1 MQKLVELKARMRTVA
16 NIQGVARTMATV
28 ASAKLSRTRRK
39 AAGMREYAARVERT
53 IQRQIAITRAQGQDP
68 AAISPFFAERDPV
81 KLITLLHIAGDRGM
95 CGNYNVAANRLALE
109 AVAAR
114 RAEGQEVAIIAKG
127 AKGERFFAR
136 KAPGAVIRTD
146 TWPRAGVVEEEVA
159 ELRDLLVQRF
169 LTGEADEVW
178 CTYTRYY
185 SPIRR
190 QPRMVRLLPLGA
202 VGEGGPTAG
211 GSPAAPAG
219 APDAGTAE
227 RWSYEPGFA
236 EILTELVEGFIRARV
251 EDLLMESYAS
261 EQGARM
267 IAMEEATERAGRAL
281 AECRVL
287 YNRLRREVITTDLLG
302 VLFAAQVTEGEEGG
316 EDG

>member
-53 IQRQIAITRAQGQDP
+53 IQRQIAIAQAHGQDP
-68 AAISPFFAERDPV
+68 AAISPFFAERDPA
-81 KLITLLHIAGDRGM
+81 KRITLLHIAGDRGM
-95 CGNYNVAANRLALE
+95 CGNYNVAINRLALDTVVTRQ
-109 AVAAR
+109 AQ
-114 RAEGQEVAIIAKG
+114 GQQVAIISKG
-127 AKGERFFAR
+127 AKGERFFNR
-136 KAPGAVIRTD
+136 KAPGSVVLTE
-146 TWPRAGVVEEEVA
+146 TWPRAGVVEEQVA
-159 ELRDLLVQRF
+159 AMRDLLVGRF
-169 LTGEADEVW
+169 LSREADEVW

-190 QPRMVRLLPLGA
+190 QPRLVRLLPLGA
-202 VGEGGPTAG
+202 VAEGK
-211 GSPAAPAG
+211 AAPAEL
-219 APDAGTAE
+219 AAE

-236 EILTELVEGFIRARV
+236 EILAELVEGFIHARV

-302 VLFAAQVTEGEEGG
+302 VLFAAQVTEGEEGW
-316 EDG
+316 